1 MNIILYQN
9 TKPISHMARTLLN
22 PLQITGE
29 PHEADTLD
37 VVNPD
42 IVLEYNSA
50 YLQYNFCYIPSF
62 GRYYYF
68 RDAPT
73 ITKKTITLHLC
84 VDVKYTYRSIIM
96 RSQCIA
102 ERSSSLY
109 DVFLADGAVVDS
121 TGYRYYS
128 RSLPYEFRPDAGSY
142 VLFVAGGQ

>member
-1 MNIILYQN
+1 MNIYLYQN
-9 TKPISHMARTLLN
+9 TKPISHMARTLTN

-29 PHEADTLD
+29 PKEADSLD

-50 YLQYNFCYIPSF
+50 YLQYNFCFIPDY

-68 RDAPT
+68 REAPT

-84 VDVKYTYRSIIM
+84 VDVKYTYRNIIM

-102 ERSSSLY
+102 ERSSSWFDL
-109 DVFLADGAVVDS
+109 FLNDGAVEGV
-121 TGYRYYS
+121 TGYEYFEQ
-128 RSLPYEFRPDAGSY
+128 SLPYKFRPDSGTYILTVGS
-142 VLFVAGGQ
+142 GG

>member
-9 TKPISHMARTLLN
+9 TKPISHMARTLTN

-42 IVLEYNSA
+42 IVLEYNPA

-62 GRYYYF
+62 GRYYFF
-68 RDAPT
+68 REAPT
-73 ITKKTITLHLC
+73 ISKKTITLHLC